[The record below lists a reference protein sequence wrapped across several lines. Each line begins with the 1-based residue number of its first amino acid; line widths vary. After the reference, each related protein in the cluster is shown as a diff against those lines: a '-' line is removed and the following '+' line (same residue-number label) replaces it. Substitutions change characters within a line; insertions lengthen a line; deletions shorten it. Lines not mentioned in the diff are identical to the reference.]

1 MKKIILTAAVGL
13 FSTGMGFAQEN
24 ANDLPKVASD
34 LIAQHFA
41 DATIEKAE
49 KNDSWYNFDKNEM
62 YEVHLS
68 NGTKLDFNKEGEIT
82 EIDGTEAIPENV
94 LPENIFSYVGEN
106 YSGAEIVSWEMDD
119 DEQEVKLSDG
129 TEIEFD
135 AEGNFIKED

>member
-1 MKKIILTAAVGL
+1 MRSFFSSEEISKIEEESGW
-13 FSTGMGFAQEN
+13 FE
-24 ANDLPKVASD
+24 
-34 LIAQHFA
+34 
-41 DATIEKAE
+41 
-49 KNDSWYNFDKNEM
+49 WDKNEM

-68 NGTKLDFNKEGEIT
+68 NCTKLDFNKEGEIT